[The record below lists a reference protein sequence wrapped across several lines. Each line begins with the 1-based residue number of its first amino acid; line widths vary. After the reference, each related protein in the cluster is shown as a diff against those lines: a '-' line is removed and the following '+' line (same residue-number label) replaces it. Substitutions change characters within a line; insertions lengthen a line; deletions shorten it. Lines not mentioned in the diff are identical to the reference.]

1 MEKSLRE
8 CVQDEEDES
17 SMKSALKRMSSSLYE
32 LSKSCGELWKELN
45 EETSPAMRFLRG
57 EEEIFYESEV
67 KKSFDVYQ
75 GEGFSIRG
83 QIGNGVS
90 IYGRG
95 DDTKEAMIN
104 GGMTYGGTAMTLL
117 TGAAS
122 ALGFGTQGSIGNV
135 IMQPK
140 FLLPVTVGFT
150 LLGAARQS
158 GAGKEGGFQDYVND
172 QFENTVENFSERLNW
187 GSNAA
192 QNKETGYWRELMGR
206 NDRELTITQGDA
218 YNRTIKGSESAFVKA
233 YNDSLRRKME
243 ILSIGGGIYEGILD
257 GKKLDMAIDIQKK
270 VMGEGGD
277 GSITYDKETRDMIS
291 YLASLVETY
300 SPVIEKYELDPKSVS
315 EEDLLEA
322 SSQLRFVESQI
333 GTVIQN
339 AYTKSDVGKKETE
352 TYNRMIDGI
361 QGASRNSF
369 YDAGY
374 SLGENLNEGLD
385 EALIQC
391 ESSMLEKADEISR
404 RIHGVGYNTLTG
416 SDPGM
421 DAVEYELRKG
431 KFDLYEPDYGKNP
444 KAFGMNFVPYDGY
457 AATLHW
463 GERVLTAS
471 ENRQYSQNLAPNI
484 NISGTFYIREEADV
498 DKVAMEIARK
508 ISLYHEIG

>member
-117 TGAAS
+117 TGAGA
-122 ALGFGTQGSIGNV
+122 AFGIEKGIGSL

-218 YNRTIKGSESAFVKA
+218 YNRTIKGYEKRLCEGVQRFSEKKDGDFIHRRR
-233 YNDSLRRKME
+233 YLRGNFRREK
-243 ILSIGGGIYEGILD
+243 IGY
-257 GKKLDMAIDIQKK
+257 
-270 VMGEGGD
+270 GD
-277 GSITYDKETRDMIS
+277 RY
-291 YLASLVETY
+291 
-300 SPVIEKYELDPKSVS
+300 S
-315 EEDLLEA
+315 EE
-322 SSQLRFVESQI
+322 
-333 GTVIQN
+333 
-339 AYTKSDVGKKETE
+339 SDG
-352 TYNRMIDGI
+352 
-361 QGASRNSF
+361 
-369 YDAGY
+369 
-374 SLGENLNEGLD
+374 
-385 EALIQC
+385 
-391 ESSMLEKADEISR
+391 R
-404 RIHGVGYNTLTG
+404 RG
-416 SDPGM
+416 
-421 DAVEYELRKG
+421 R
-431 KFDLYEPDYGKNP
+431 
-444 KAFGMNFVPYDGY
+444 
-457 AATLHW
+457 
-463 GERVLTAS
+463 
-471 ENRQYSQNLAPNI
+471 RQYNL
-484 NISGTFYIREEADV
+484 
-498 DKVAMEIARK
+498 
-508 ISLYHEIG
+508 